1 MFQKESFMSGTAMV
15 VAIVFISVGFGVMYD
30 MYKKHL
36 EFKERTL
43 NHSSQSDEQAI
54 ATRKQVKVLEER
66 VQVLEKIVTDEGY
79 NIQKEINKL

>member
-1 MFQKESFMSGTAMV
+1 MSGTAMV

-43 NHSSQSDEQAI
+43 NHNSQSDEQAI
-54 ATRKQVKVLEER
+54 NMRKQVKILEER

-79 NIQKEINKL
+79 SVKKEINNL

>member
-1 MFQKESFMSGTAMV
+1 MSGTAMV

-43 NHSSQSDEQAI
+43 SHSSQSDEQAI
-54 ATRKQVKVLEER
+54 STRKQVKALEER

-79 NIQKEINKL
+79 NVQKEINKL

>member
-1 MFQKESFMSGTAMV
+1 MSGTSMV
-15 VAIVFISVGFGVMYD
+15 VLIVLISVGFGVIYD

-43 NHSSQSDEQAI
+43 NHNSKSEEKNIQL
-54 ATRKQVKVLEER
+54 RKQVATLEER

-79 NIQKEINKL
+79 SVQKDINNL

>member
-1 MFQKESFMSGTAMV
+1 MSGTAMV

-43 NHSSQSDEQAI
+43 NHNSHSDEQAI
-54 ATRKQVKVLEER
+54 SMRKQVKALEER
-66 VQVLEKIVTDEGY
+66 VQVLEKIVTEEGY
-79 NIQKEINKL
+79 NVQKEINKL

>member
-1 MFQKESFMSGTAMV
+1 MLQKESFMSGTAMV

-43 NHSSQSDEQAI
+43 NHSNQSDEQAI
-54 ATRKQVKVLEER
+54 ATRKQVKALEER

-79 NIQKEINKL
+79 NVQKEINKL